1 MAIDTVRWPTPV
13 RLPTVLTLAI
23 VVGAASAARPAP
35 RPPTPDSEISMDSAL
50 AMEAGRLVNEH
61 HVRAGCRP
69 LAWDAAAARAAQAH
83 SDDMARRDY
92 FDDVSPEGRRAGDRL
107 RAAGARWTAVA
118 ENIASGG
125 SSPEAVVQGWLDSP
139 EHRANIENCI
149 YTRHGVG
156 HRDSVWTHVL
166 YLPR

>member
-1 MAIDTVRWPTPV
+1 MASGDVRRSTPA
-13 RLPTVLTLAI
+13 RLAVASTALAI
-23 VVGAASAARPAP
+23 VAGAASAAGSAP
-35 RPPTPDSEISMDSAL
+35 SRSTSDGATADSAL
-50 AMEAGRLVNEH
+50 AAEAGRLVNEH

-139 EHRANIENCI
+139 AHRANLESCI

-156 HRDSVWTHVL
+156 HRDSVGTHVL
-166 YLPR
+166 YLQR